1 MNDYGLDLLQSGCY
15 MSTVQIKF
23 DCMIESNMNNNN
35 DKLQLKN
42 RVYKELWQIEQT
54 WESQEDNIAE

>member
-1 MNDYGLDLLQSGCY
+1 MNDYGLDLLQSVCY

-42 RVYKELWQIEQT
+42 RVYKEL
-54 WESQEDNIAE
+54 

>member
-42 RVYKELWQIEQT
+42 RVYKEL
-54 WESQEDNIAE
+54 

>member
-1 MNDYGLDLLQSGCY
+1 MNDYGLDLLQSVCY

-42 RVYKELWQIEQT
+42 RVYKTLWQIEQT